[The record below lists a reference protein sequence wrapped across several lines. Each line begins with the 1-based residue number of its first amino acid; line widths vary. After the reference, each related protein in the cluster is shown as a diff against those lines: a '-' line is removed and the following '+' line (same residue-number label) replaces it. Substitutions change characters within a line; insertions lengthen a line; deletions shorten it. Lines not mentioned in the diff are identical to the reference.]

1 MMMVRS
7 TIKLTTL
14 FHDVFDD
21 KSIIF
26 GPGTSAP
33 NIEDWDSFNHI
44 NLVLAIQASFRVKFL
59 MWELQSM
66 ESVSDIVVLIEKK
79 LA

>member
-1 MMMVRS
+1 MHDGQ
-7 TIKLTTL
+7 IYEKLTTL

-21 KSIIF
+21 KSIIV
-26 GPGTSAP
+26 GPGTSAS

-44 NLVLAIQASFRVKFL
+44 NLILAIEASFHVKFSTQ
-59 MWELQSM
+59 ELESM
-66 ESVSDIVVLIEKK
+66 ESVNDIVVLIKKK